1 MLPPGHAAGGYLTG
15 VLLAHLFNSNPTE
28 TKLLHFLG
36 VAGGLLPDL
45 DLPAHLLLEKAAAV
59 PPDIQHH
66 TWFSHTYPFF
76 LLPGGLLMW
85 WAKRSGR
92 HRLAR
97 GAAVVTAATVTHLTQ
112 DLIGTGDGVQLLF
125 PFSKRMFGFRL
136 FGVHGR
142 EWSSRYRRDPIFAVE
157 ITFVLV
163 ALLVFLRRAV
173 KLSPK

>member
-15 VLLAHLFNSNPTE
+15 VLFAHLFNSDPKE

-45 DLPAHLLLEKAAAV
+45 DLPAHLLLEKVAAV
-59 PPDIQHH
+59 KPDIQHH

-76 LLPGGLLMW
+76 LIPGGLLIW
-85 WAKRSGR
+85 WARRSGR
-92 HRLAR
+92 HRLAK
-97 GAAVVTAATVTHLTQ
+97 GAAVVTAATCTHLTQ
-112 DLIGTGDGVQLLF
+112 DMIGTGDGVQLLF

-142 EWSSRYRRDPIFAVE
+142 EWSRRYRRDPIFAVE

-163 ALLVFLRRAV
+163 ALLVFLYRLG